1 MPDRYDPPPAQGEP
15 LRVAHGA
22 ERPAFPW
29 GAQRLILCEALV
41 SRMEAGALSALGMWD
56 DLCEVLAGNGVPVD
70 ARRPAH
76 DVAPRAEFVEERL
89 AALTEFDPATGAI
102 PSALLL
108 DAGPPL
114 CWDDV
119 FKVARILQRS
129 RRVTAPG
136 SQSAG
141 LGAALA
147 PTASFG
153 AFSTRHFLAA
163 QSQAFSNLPQ
173 SQVGQQ
179 HIDMSMRNAAHA
191 AAGEVEQEARAPAG
205 APRPLTTALNAA
217 LALTAAAATGGTEGV
232 TALGCAVAE
241 MPRNLQVLET
251 MERQGYDPTA
261 SPYLSTAAMTLDTIS
276 SAFIASAARELL
288 RYEGSFVGPDV
299 PPERKSTSERV
310 IKMVLRGK
318 PLSVNDALLTPSA
331 ATSLLSAWDSSV
343 DTAASLHSGLE
354 ILTLL
359 GKVVDL
365 FQRSPAGANF
375 FHTAAEQVRKW
386 HRAEKIALSI
396 LRDFLIGRLR
406 VFEADAVDFYAG
418 RRPLRPW
425 YSADYLTSPAA
436 HDALASLRHAPKGI
450 AKAMR
455 DALMGS
461 GSSEVRDAIRQA
473 VAEAQ
478 GSSSSAVAPA
488 PAPASAPAPA
498 PAAGNGKS
506 RRPKKKRAAPA
517 PAPAAAPASAV
528 APAVNPPALPPAAA
542 AGVPAVN
549 PNFADTPFAG
559 FATPQEMA
567 AFTAANPV
575 AGHPRGKCFNFW
587 KRGVCRNGAAC
598 TFSH

>member
-1 MPDRYDPPPAQGEP
+1 M
-15 LRVAHGA
+15 V
-22 ERPAFPW
+22 
-29 GAQRLILCEALV
+29 
-41 SRMEAGALSALGMWD
+41 
-56 DLCEVLAGNGVPVD
+56 
-70 ARRPAH
+70 
-76 DVAPRAEFVEERL
+76 PRAEFVEERL
-89 AALTEFDPATGAI
+89 AALIDFDPATGAI

-136 SQSAG
+136 SQSSG
-141 LGAALA
+141 LGSALA

-276 SAFIASAARELL
+276 SAFISSAARELL

-299 PPERKSTSERV
+299 PPERKATSERV
-310 IKMVLRGK
+310 IKLVLRGK

-343 DTAASLHSGLE
+343 DTAASLHSGLKFSRSSAKWS
-354 ILTLL
+354 IFSNGLPLAPTSFTPPQSRL
-359 GKVVDL
+359 GSGTA
-365 FQRSPAGANF
+365 QRKSRSQSCVTFSLGACVF
-375 FHTAAEQVRKW
+375 SRLMPSISM
-386 HRAEKIALSI
+386 RAVALSDLGTRPII
-396 LRDFLIGRLR
+396 LHLQ
-406 VFEADAVDFYAG
+406 
-418 RRPLRPW
+418 RRMTL
-425 YSADYLTSPAA
+425 
-436 HDALASLRHAPKGI
+436 
-450 AKAMR
+450 
-455 DALMGS
+455 
-461 GSSEVRDAIRQA
+461 
-473 VAEAQ
+473 
-478 GSSSSAVAPA
+478 
-488 PAPASAPAPA
+488 
-498 PAAGNGKS
+498 
-506 RRPKKKRAAPA
+506 
-517 PAPAAAPASAV
+517 
-528 APAVNPPALPPAAA
+528 
-542 AGVPAVN
+542 
-549 PNFADTPFAG
+549 
-559 FATPQEMA
+559 
-567 AFTAANPV
+567 
-575 AGHPRGKCFNFW
+575 
-587 KRGVCRNGAAC
+587 
-598 TFSH
+598 